1 MWVFLF
7 NWFVKLTAFPV
18 AYLCFKT
25 KVYYEDKSVQ
35 SRRISGGAIIVSN
48 HTSVFDYAVYLFVF
62 FGRTLRVQMAEVLF
76 ERKILGIFLR
86 ALGGIYVDR
95 NAHDMSCVAKSEKIL
110 EKGGVVGIF
119 PEGRLPRDG
128 EKRPLP
134 FKAGAAYLA
143 LASGAPV
150 IPVYTNGRY
159 FGKKRARV
167 VVGKPVYAKDF
178 CPEGLSEKEE
188 LEKISE
194 GLRQKVIELQKYL
207 PSEDERKN

>member
-1 MWVFLF
+1 MLVSLF

-25 KVYYEDKSVQ
+25 KVYYEDKGVQ
-35 SRRISGGAIIVSN
+35 SRIVRGRAIIVSN

-76 ERKILGIFLR
+76 KKKILGVFLR

-95 NAHDMSCVAKSEKIL
+95 TAHDMTAVAKSEKIL

-119 PEGRLPRDG
+119 PEGRLPREG

-134 FKAGAAYLA
+134 FRKGAAYLA
-143 LASGAPV
+143 FTSGAPV
-150 IPVYTNGRY
+150 IPVYTNGEY
-159 FGKKRARV
+159 FGKKRTRV
-167 VVGKPVYAKDF
+167 VVGKPVYASDF
-178 CPEGLSEKEE
+178 CSDGLSEKEE
-188 LEKISE
+188 LENFSE
-194 GLRQKVIELQKYL
+194 ALRQKVSELQKYL
-207 PSEDERKN
+207 PAEDERKR